1 MNILYFLVGCSL
13 LMALI
18 FLGAFF
24 WALKN
29 GQHDDVYTPGVRML
43 FDDDLEVVDE
53 NPPVTQQT
61 KPITEKTEHNHFS
74 V

>member
-13 LMALI
+13 LMALM

-29 GQHDDVYTPGVRML
+29 GQHDDVYTPGVRIL
-43 FDDDLEVVDE
+43 FDDDLEVFE
-53 NPPVTQQT
+53 E
-61 KPITEKTEHNHFS
+61 KPAKAHQNDIKNEKTEHNHFS